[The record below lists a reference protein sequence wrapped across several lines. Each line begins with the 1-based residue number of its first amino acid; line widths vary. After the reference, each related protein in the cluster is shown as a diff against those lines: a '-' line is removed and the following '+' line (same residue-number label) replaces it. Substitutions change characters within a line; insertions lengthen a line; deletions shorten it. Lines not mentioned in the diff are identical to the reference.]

1 MTTDDQVAAVTVDEA
16 RETVSTAVSAVG
28 EGLQSLIA
36 TIAAAAAGVLALGT
50 LLIVAVVRRR
60 RR

>member
-1 MTTDDQVAAVTVDEA
+1 MTVDEA